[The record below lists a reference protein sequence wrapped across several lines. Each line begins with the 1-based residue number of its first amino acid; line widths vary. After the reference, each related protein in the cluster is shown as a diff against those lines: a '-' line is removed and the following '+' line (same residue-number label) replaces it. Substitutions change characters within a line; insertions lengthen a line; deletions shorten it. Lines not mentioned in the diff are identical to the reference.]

1 MTQTPSSLSPDQ
13 KSLQAVALRQ
23 LQDVLTTL
31 ERLRAITI
39 EQADMEAV
47 LDARENV
54 NAAVEILQH
63 WYGTEPELTD
73 DGTEG

>member
-1 MTQTPSSLSPDQ
+1 MTQKPSSLTPDQ
-13 KSLQAVALRQ
+13 KSLQAVALQQ
-23 LQDVLTTL
+23 LKDVLTTP
-31 ERLRAITI
+31 ERLQAITI

-47 LDARENV
+47 LDTREDV

-73 DGTEG
+73 DGGAG

>member
-1 MTQTPSSLSPDQ
+1 MTQRPSTLSPDQ
-13 KSLQAVALRQ
+13 ESLQAVALRQ
-23 LQDVLTTL
+23 LQDVLATL

-47 LDARENV
+47 PDAREDV

-63 WYGTEPELTD
+63 WYGTDPELTD
-73 DGTEG
+73 NGSEG